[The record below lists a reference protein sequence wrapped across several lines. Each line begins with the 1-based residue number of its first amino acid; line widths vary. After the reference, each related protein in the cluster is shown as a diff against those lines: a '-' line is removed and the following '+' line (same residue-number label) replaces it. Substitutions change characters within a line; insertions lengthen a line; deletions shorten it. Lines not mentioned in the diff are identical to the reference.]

1 MDIVL
6 LVVAAALLIFMFVSS
21 SRRRKKMQAEEQERQ
36 RQMVPGTR
44 VMTRS
49 GLYGTLV
56 EFDPED
62 LTRPAVIEI
71 APGVEI
77 EVHAQTI
84 TLDQNAHHVA
94 EDSDD
99 DAEYEYDD
107 EVAGDDA
114 ITSDDEFD
122 DDVEVTIT
130 DEDVYGGL
138 LNRDEK
144 SGDESSDTSGS
155 DDIKKN

>member
-6 LVVAAALLIFMFVSS
+6 LVVAAGLLIFMFVSS
-21 SRRRKKMQAEEQERQ
+21 NRRRKKMQADEQERQ

-56 EFDPED
+56 EFDPDD
-62 LTRPAVIEI
+62 LTMPALIEI
-71 APGVEI
+71 AEGVEI
-77 EVHAQTI
+77 EVHAQTV
-84 TLDQNAHHVA
+84 TLDQNSYHVTETADEEVEEDDVDALEALEA
-94 EDSDD
+94 EAASDD
-99 DAEYEYDD
+99 KTD
-107 EVAGDDA
+107 
-114 ITSDDEFD
+114 D

-144 SGDESSDTSGS
+144 S
-155 DDIKKN
+155 DDNKTN

>member
-6 LVVAAALLIFMFVSS
+6 LVVAAGLLIFMFVSS
-21 SRRRKKMQAEEQERQ
+21 NRRRKKMQADEQERQ

-56 EFDPED
+56 EFDPDD
-62 LTRPAVIEI
+62 LTMPALIEI
-71 APGVEI
+71 AEGVEI
-77 EVHAQTI
+77 EVHAQTV
-84 TLDQNAHHVA
+84 TLDQNSYHVTETADEEVEEDDVDALEALEA
-94 EDSDD
+94 EAAS
-99 DAEYEYDD
+99 
-107 EVAGDDA
+107 GDKTD
-114 ITSDDEFD
+114 D

-144 SGDESSDTSGS
+144 S
-155 DDIKKN
+155 DDNKTN

>member
-6 LVVAAALLIFMFVSS
+6 LVVAAGLLVFMFVSS
-21 SRRRKKMQAEEQERQ
+21 NRRRKKMQADEQERQ

-56 EFDPED
+56 EFDADD

-71 APGVEI
+71 APGVDI

-84 TLDQNAHHVA
+84 TLDQNSYHVA
-94 EDSDD
+94 EETEDEQVD
-99 DAEYEYDD
+99 EYED
-107 EVAGDDA
+107 EVNEVHETAL
-114 ITSDDEFD
+114 DEKKD
-122 DDVEVTIT
+122 EDVEVTIT

-138 LNRDEK
+138 LDTDDSRDK
-144 SGDESSDTSGS
+144 KRDDTPGDS
-155 DDIKKN
+155 KNN

>member
-6 LVVAAALLIFMFVSS
+6 LVVAAGLLIFMFVSS
-21 SRRRKKMQAEEQERQ
+21 SRRRKKMQADEQERQ

-56 EFDPED
+56 EFDPDD
-62 LTRPAVIEI
+62 LTMPALIEI
-71 APGVEI
+71 AEGVEI
-77 EVHAQTI
+77 EVHAQTV
-84 TLDQNAHHVA
+84 TLDQNSYHVTETADEEVEEDDVDALEALEA
-94 EDSDD
+94 EAASDD
-99 DAEYEYDD
+99 KTD
-107 EVAGDDA
+107 
-114 ITSDDEFD
+114 D

-144 SGDESSDTSGS
+144 S
-155 DDIKKN
+155 DDNKTN

>member
-6 LVVAAALLIFMFVSS
+6 LVVAAGLLIFMFVSS
-21 SRRRKKMQAEEQERQ
+21 SRRRKKMQADEQERQ

-56 EFDPED
+56 EFDADD

-84 TLDQNAHHVA
+84 TLDQNSSHVA
-94 EDSDD
+94 EDEDED
-99 DAEYEYDD
+99 QDEIDD
-107 EVAGDDA
+107 EVLEADEAAADDA
-114 ITSDDEFD
+114 KADDAD
-122 DDVEVTIT
+122 ANVTIT
-130 DEDVYGGL
+130 DEDVYDGL

-144 SGDESSDTSGS
+144 N
-155 DDIKKN
+155 DDSKSN

>member
-6 LVVAAALLIFMFVSS
+6 LVVAAGLLIFMFVSS
-21 SRRRKKMQAEEQERQ
+21 NRRRKKMQADEQERQ

-56 EFDPED
+56 EFDADD
-62 LTRPAVIEI
+62 LTMPAVIEI
-71 APGVEI
+71 AEGVEI
-77 EVHAQTI
+77 EVHAQTV
-84 TLDQNAHHVA
+84 TLDQNSYHVTETADEEVEEDDVEALEA
-94 EDSDD
+94 EAAS
-99 DAEYEYDD
+99 
-107 EVAGDDA
+107 GDKTD
-114 ITSDDEFD
+114 D

-144 SGDESSDTSGS
+144 S
-155 DDIKKN
+155 DDNKTN

>member
-6 LVVAAALLIFMFVSS
+6 LVVAAGLLIFMFVSS
-21 SRRRKKMQAEEQERQ
+21 NRRRKKMQADEQERQ

-56 EFDPED
+56 EFDADD
-62 LTRPAVIEI
+62 LTMPAVIEI
-71 APGVEI
+71 AEGVEI
-77 EVHAQTI
+77 EVHAQTV
-84 TLDQNAHHVA
+84 TLDQNSYHVTESA
-94 EDSDD
+94 
-99 DAEYEYDD
+99 DD
-107 EVAGDDA
+107 EIEEEDDLDALEALEAEASESADDA
-114 ITSDDEFD
+114 IDGKKD
-122 DDVEVTIT
+122 DDLEVTIT

-144 SGDESSDTSGS
+144 S
-155 DDIKKN
+155 DDNKTN

>member
-6 LVVAAALLIFMFVSS
+6 LVVAAGLLIFMFVSS
-21 SRRRKKMQAEEQERQ
+21 SRRRKKMQADEQERQ

-56 EFDPED
+56 EFDADD

-84 TLDQNAHHVA
+84 TLDQNSYHVA
-94 EDSDD
+94 EDEDED
-99 DAEYEYDD
+99 QDEIDD
-107 EVAGDDA
+107 EVLETDEVAADDA
-114 ITSDDEFD
+114 KADDAD
-122 DDVEVTIT
+122 VTIT
-130 DEDVYGGL
+130 DEDVYDGL

-144 SGDESSDTSGS
+144 N
-155 DDIKKN
+155 DDSKSN

>member
-6 LVVAAALLIFMFVSS
+6 LVVAAGLLIFMFVSS
-21 SRRRKKMQAEEQERQ
+21 NRRRKKMQADEQERQ

-62 LTRPAVIEI
+62 LTHPAVIEI

-77 EVHAQTI
+77 EVHAQTV
-84 TLDQNAHHVA
+84 TLDQNSYHVA
-94 EDSDD
+94 EETEDD
-99 DAEYEYDD
+99 ELDTVDEYDD
-107 EVAGDDA
+107 EVNEASETIADDKK
-114 ITSDDEFD
+114 D

-138 LNRDEK
+138 LNADEKRDEK
-144 SGDESSDTSGS
+144 S
-155 DDIKKN
+155 DDSKNS